1 MGVAL
6 VSALPVPTS
15 GLVLIQLISGS
26 NLPFGVR
33 VRGSFCECGASK
45 FIHHLIWVCKF

>member
-26 NLPFGVR
+26 NLPCLACVCVGVS
-33 VRGSFCECGASK
+33 VNVELLNL
-45 FIHHLIWVCKF
+45 FIT